1 MMTVTVSGG
10 NLYQLALTY
19 LQDAQ
24 QWNRIAQ
31 ANNLLDPVVNGIVTL
46 KIPAPNPL
54 LTGGVLV
61 R

>member
-1 MMTVTVSGG
+1 MMTVVVSGG
-10 NLYQLALTY
+10 DMYHLALKY
-19 LQDAQ
+19 LNDASS
-24 QWNRIAQ
+24 WNRIAQ
-31 ANNLLDPVVNGIVTL
+31 ANNLLDPVISGIVTL